1 MERPHVNVR
10 VSFANAD
17 YINVCADFGPSDDRK
32 VITAW
37 QELGDLLAG
46 RSGWHFDIV
55 STSGGQREALWS
67 LGTFGASL
75 LNIGLDAQAR
85 FRCFDYLEDQ
95 SQDCSSVADVERWL
109 TGREERAKK
118 PNAAQLELAQADDW
132 WGLKS
137 HRYVAVV
144 SWSDGYYS
152 ATVLGAM
159 LDAAFGETLQQA
171 VNRAGEMIC
180 DTYDAPPE
188 LAAELKLA
196 VELEPSAVDR
206 IRQYG

>member
-1 MERPHVNVR
+1 MEPPHINVR
-10 VSFANAD
+10 VGFANAD
-17 YINVCADFGPSDDRK
+17 YINACADFGPSDDRK
-32 VITAW
+32 VIAAW

-67 LGTFGASL
+67 LGTFGAAL
-75 LNIGLDAQAR
+75 LNIGLDEQAQ

-95 SQDCSSVADVERWL
+95 SQDCSIVAEVERWL
-109 TGREERAKK
+109 AGREERAKK

-132 WGLKS
+132 WGLKI
-137 HRYVAVV
+137 HRYTAVV

-171 VNRAGEMIC
+171 INCVGEMIC
-180 DTYDAPPE
+180 AMYDAPAA

-206 IRQYG
+206 IRQHG